1 MVAIVDV
8 LRDAEVGGQLAVTGG
23 ANYANSANCG
33 MLDIAAALEWV
44 RDNIANFGGDP
55 GNVMIFGQSGGGGKV
70 NTLMAMPAA
79 KGLFHKGAVQS
90 GSLMN
95 AAMKEDSAKLGAAV
109 LQQLGLSVAQI
120 DQIHEV
126 PVDKLISAGAAAVR
140 SLAPP
145 FQPGGTFRLP
155 RIGWQPT
162 QDGTN
167 LPVRAL

>member
-1 MVAIVDV
+1 M
-8 LRDAEVGGQLAVTGG
+8 
-23 ANYANSANCG
+23 NSANCG
-33 MLDIAAALEWV
+33 MLDIVAALEWV

-55 GNVMIFGQSGGGGKV
+55 GNVTIFGQSGGGGKV

-109 LQQLGLSVAQI
+109 LQQLGFSAVQI

-140 SLAPP
+140 SLAPRSSP
-145 FQPGGTFRLP
+145 AALSACRASAGSP
-155 RIGWQPT
+155 RRTERICRSSRGIPRRPPSRRT
-162 QDGTN
+162 CRCS
-167 LPVRAL
+167 LVPC